1 MRVCVKRYRRWR
13 QACLLGCG
21 ESGFPQL
28 DMLVYASISRR
39 LEDSVPINTG
49 VQTTESDKEGV
60 LLKLMQTFIF
70 RPLYKYTQQRIE
82 IVTCYSILLVK
93 RKN

>member
-13 QACLLGCG
+13 QACQLCCG

-49 VQTTESDKEGV
+49 VQTTESDKEGGIIKTNAEIN
-60 LLKLMQTFIF
+60 LLD
-70 RPLYKYTQQRIE
+70 LYINTLSK
-82 IVTCYSILLVK
+82 
-93 RKN
+93 